1 MTKPKQWYDF
11 QEQIAEHFRALGVS
25 AKTNVSI
32 EGTRTS
38 HDVDVLV
45 STKFLGANMT
55 WIVEAKSWRSNVPKE
70 KVLALRSIVDDT
82 GADRGFLIS
91 EKGFQ
96 SGAWEA
102 ARKTN
107 VELVKFSDLKDRTKK
122 IVQFEMLQAYEHRA
136 DLLVERYF
144 SHSKPVRI
152 KYGLRGDP
160 HNLENRL
167 FSGQLFI
174 GMIFGA
180 IERAKNNEYP
190 MNVKSLLAIRAGED
204 VVENYFELANWLN
217 ANLNMFDEMLLH
229 AENAMILAG
238 DFRPH
243 VVDRSNPSAVALYQ
257 EYQRTRRVAYASV
270 GKNLFSED

>member
-11 QEQIAEHFRALGVS
+11 QEQIAEHFRTLGVS

-32 EGTRTS
+32 EGIRTI

-45 STKFLGANMT
+45 STKFLGSNIT

-102 ARKTN
+102 AYKTN
-107 VELVKFSDLKDRTKK
+107 VELVKFSDLKIRTRK
-122 IVQFEMLQAYEHRA
+122 IIQLEMLQSYEHRA
-136 DLLVERYF
+136 ELLMERYF
-144 SHSKPVRI
+144 SHSKSIRI
-152 KYGLRGDP
+152 QYGLRNDP
-160 HNLENRL
+160 YSLGERL

-180 IERAKNNEYP
+180 IERAKVNEYP
-190 MNVKSLLAIRAGED
+190 MNVRSLLDVRAGED
-204 VVENYFELANWLN
+204 VVENYYELANWLN
-217 ANLNMFDEMLLH
+217 VNLNMFDEMLLH

-238 DFRPH
+238 DFKPD
-243 VVDRSNPSAVALYQ
+243 VVDRSNPSAILSYQ
-257 EYQRTRRVAYASV
+257 EYQKIRRASYAYW
-270 GKNLFSED
+270 GKNLFSES

>member
-11 QEQIAEHFRALGVS
+11 QEQIAEHFRTLGVT
-25 AKTNVSI
+25 ANTNVSI
-32 EGTRTS
+32 EGVRTF
-38 HDVDVLV
+38 HNVDVLV
-45 STKFLGANMT
+45 STKFLGADIT

-102 ARKTN
+102 AHKTN
-107 VELVKFSDLKDRTKK
+107 VELVKFSDLKDRTRK
-122 IVQFEMLQAYEHRA
+122 IIQFEMLQAYENRA
-136 DLLVERYF
+136 ELLVERYF
-144 SHSKPVRI
+144 SHSKSIRI
-152 KYGLRGDP
+152 EYGLRGDP
-160 HNLENRL
+160 YNFGDRL

-190 MNVKSLLAIRAGED
+190 MNVRSLLDIKAGED

-217 ANLNMFDEMLLH
+217 VNLNMFDEMLLH

-238 DFRPH
+238 DFKPH
-243 VVDRSNPSAVALYQ
+243 VVDRSNPSAVASYR
-257 EYQRTRRVAYASV
+257 EYQKIRRAAYVLV
-270 GKNLFSED
+270 GKNLFSKN

>member
-11 QEQIAEHFRALGVS
+11 QEQIAEHFRTLGVS

-32 EGTRTS
+32 EGVRTC
-38 HDVDVLV
+38 HDVDILV
-45 STKFLGANMT
+45 STKFLGADIT
-55 WIVEAKSWRSNVPKE
+55 WIVEAKWWKKSVPKE

-96 SGAWEA
+96 SGAWDA
-102 ARKTN
+102 AHKTN
-107 VELVKFSDLKDRTKK
+107 VELVKFTDLKDRTRK
-122 IVQFEMLQAYEHRA
+122 IIQFEMLQAYEHRA
-136 DLLVERYF
+136 ELLVERYF
-144 SHSKPVRI
+144 SHPKSIRI

-160 HNLENRL
+160 HDLGSRL

-190 MNVKSLLAIRAGED
+190 MNVRSLLDIRVGECT
-204 VVENYFELANWLN
+204 VESYFELANWLN
-217 ANLNMFDEMLLH
+217 VNLNMFDEMLLH

-238 DFRPH
+238 DFKPH
-243 VVDRSNPSAVALYQ
+243 VVDRSDPSAIASYQ
-257 EYQRTRRVAYASV
+257 EYQKIQRATYASSGQALV
-270 GKNLFSED
+270 L